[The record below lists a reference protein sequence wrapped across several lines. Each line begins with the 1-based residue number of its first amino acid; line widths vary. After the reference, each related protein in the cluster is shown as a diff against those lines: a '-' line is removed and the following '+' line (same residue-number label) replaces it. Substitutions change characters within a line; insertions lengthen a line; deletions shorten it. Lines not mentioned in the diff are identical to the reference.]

1 MKKLFFMQK
10 VKDKDSFLKSVVA
23 MSKQKNAKLFHCY
36 VCGDIFK
43 IATAKKVQ
51 EFDFSSFNNEKEVIA
66 YIQKAIDILREN
78 LAEQVL
84 LF

>member
-1 MKKLFFMQK
+1 MKKLFFMHK
-10 VKDKDSFLKSVVA
+10 VKDKSSFLKSVVA
-23 MSKQKNAKLFHCY
+23 MSKQKNAKIFHCY

-51 EFDFSSFNNEKEVIA
+51 EFDFSSFKNDKEVVA
-66 YIQKAIDILREN
+66 YIQSAIDILRQN
-78 LAEQVL
+78 LPEQVL